1 MTAPAGRRTDDRAGE
16 QGVTRPGPRVAAADG
31 GTARLIA
38 LQGSAG
44 NAAVTHL
51 LATVQRA
58 CCTGGASGGG
68 CDREDLVATQ
78 RDVHQAT
85 ASKNRAGDP
94 EPLSMQPVGLRDAIG
109 RSSKDPEGWWEGLDQ
124 RKRLAVVDV
133 YNRLAS
139 FGVWQHI
146 RAIKRVD
153 AGEAPWHKFE
163 FPGLV
168 ESVVFDT
175 FDSKSLM
182 EDLLYTPRLCMDDQV
197 SGMLHPGQNAFRQ
210 FGVTGSLH
218 ISVGPGGNDADAHVD
233 KITPPKG
240 KNADHTCDM
249 NMPEAMKH
257 LRDEVAPEKLR
268 KWTKIPG
275 LVPLPDSI
283 APSMKPGAPDETRGP
298 GPRDPNAYFYIGA
311 EWRFGK

>member
-1 MTAPAGRRTDDRAGE
+1 M
-16 QGVTRPGPRVAAADG
+16 
-31 GTARLIA
+31 A
-38 LQGSAG
+38 LQRAAG

-51 LATVQRA
+51 LATVQRSG
-58 CCTGGASGGG
+58 CCAGCASGAG
-68 CDREDLVATQ
+68 CDREDPVPAQ
-78 RDVHQAT
+78 RDIDQAT

-109 RSSKDPEGWWEGLDQ
+109 RSSKNPEGWWEGLDQ
-124 RKRLAVVDV
+124 KKRMAVVDV
-133 YNRLAS
+133 YNRLS
-139 FGVWQHI
+139 GFGAWRHV

-153 AGEAPWHKFE
+153 VGEAPWHKFE

-182 EDLLYTPRLCMDDQV
+182 EDLLFTPKLCMDDEI

-210 FGVTGSLH
+210 FGTTGSLH

-240 KNADHTCDM
+240 KNEDFTCDID
-249 NMPEAMKH
+249 MPASMAH
-257 LRDEVAPEKLR
+257 LKTEVAPEKLR

-275 LVPLPDSI
+275 LVPNPDDM
-283 APSMKPGAPDETRGP
+283 APSMRPGGIAPDDTHAPGA
-298 GPRDPNAYFYIGA
+298 RDPKAIMVIGA
-311 EWRFGK
+311 EWRWGK